1 MQLSGAESS
10 VQRFSAI
17 SYLKLTTPVSPQKL
31 TSTTLC
37 PSVSH
42 LLCDCEIKTTS
53 KTYKNHFKMD
63 IQMKNTQICRLC
75 LESELENGSF
85 LVEIFSS
92 LINEPGK
99 INLSEKIKA
108 LFGLKVRRIEKFRD
122 SLI

>member
-1 MQLSGAESS
+1 
-10 VQRFSAI
+10 
-17 SYLKLTTPVSPQKL
+17 
-31 TSTTLC
+31 
-37 PSVSH
+37 
-42 LLCDCEIKTTS
+42 
-53 KTYKNHFKMD
+53 MD

-108 LFGLKVRRIEKFRD
+108 LFGLKVRRKEKFRD
-122 SLI
+122 SLIDAPSRP